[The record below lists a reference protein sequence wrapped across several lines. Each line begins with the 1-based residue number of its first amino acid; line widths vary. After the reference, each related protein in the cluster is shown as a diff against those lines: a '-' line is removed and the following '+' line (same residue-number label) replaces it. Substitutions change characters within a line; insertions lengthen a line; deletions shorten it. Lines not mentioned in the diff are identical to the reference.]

1 VVLYIAVMNE
11 TILSQSSIGQPEV
24 ATLAE
29 SVAALVGV
37 VQDLKANGTPT
48 ETCAAAGA
56 VVPLSTDPAVC
67 DGRACLVFLAN
78 SEPLCAESYNLKCTP
93 VRHPSFFPCARMLA
107 NGCKFN
113 FSPKERSSLE
123 VFGAYSGKVRVC
135 LCTCA
140 CMYVSLYLLCS
151 ACYQ

>member
-48 ETCAAAGA
+48 ETCAG
-56 VVPLSTDPAVC
+56 
-67 DGRACLVFLAN
+67 ACLVFLAN